1 MFGMNLTKHER
12 MYAAINRGDA
22 KAVQKFLDKG
32 FDVNDETWSGMTPLL
47 AAVAAGKVEVA
58 GLLIAR
64 GANFAKYYH
73 HWETTGQRHA
83 TLAHIAAERG
93 HKDMLL
99 MLLERDK
106 YDRTFI
112 NKIDGHHNT
121 ALHCAALA
129 GHKEIVEILLKH
141 GFDPDKKGA
150 NDKLAIGYA
159 FQGKHQDV
167 VDLLSSLKKP
177 DPKAAAAPAP
187 PPKWKKVSD
196 SSVATVSSMPDLGYQ
211 ITEVFNFVSR
221 ERIRIVNNLKTKAD
235 NIETTPFDSLA
246 DRRQIDEAYAA
257 LKSLGG
263 DAPETVSTK
272 PRLPT
277 RERKP

>member
-22 KAVQKFLDKG
+22 KAVQKFIDRG
-32 FDVNDETWSGMTPLL
+32 FDVNDETWSGMSPLL

-58 GLLIAR
+58 ELLIR
-64 GANFAKYYH
+64 QGADFAKYYH

-93 HKDMLL
+93 DKDMLL

-112 NKIDGHHNT
+112 NKVDGHRNT

-129 GHKEIVEILLKH
+129 GHKEIIEVLLAH
-141 GFDPDKKGA
+141 GFDPAIKGA

-167 VDLLSSLKKP
+167 VDLLSSIKKP
-177 DPKAAAAPAP
+177 EPKVVAP
-187 PPKWKKVSD
+187 PPPAKWKKVSD
-196 SSVATVSSMPDLGYQ
+196 SSIATVSAMPELGYQ

-221 ERIRIVNNLKTKAD
+221 ERIRIVNNLKTRAD
-235 NIETTPFDSLA
+235 NIETTPFDNLA
-246 DRRQIDEAYAA
+246 DRRQLEEAYAA
-257 LKSLGG
+257 LKELGG
-263 DAPETVSTK
+263 DAPAAMSAK
-272 PRLPT
+272 PRLHAP
-277 RERKP
+277 ERKP

>member
-22 KAVQKFLDKG
+22 KAVQKFIDRG
-32 FDVNDETWSGMTPLL
+32 FDINEETWSGMTPLL

-58 GLLIAR
+58 ELLIKQ
-64 GANFAKYYH
+64 GADFAKYYH
-73 HWETTGQRHA
+73 HYETTHQRHA
-83 TLAHIAAERG
+83 TLLHIAAERG
-93 HKDMLL
+93 YKDMVL

-112 NKIDGHHNT
+112 NKVDGHRNT

-129 GHKEIVEILLKH
+129 GHKEIIEVLLAH
-141 GFDPDKKGA
+141 GFDPAIKGA

-167 VDLLSSLKKP
+167 VDLLSSIKKP
-177 DPKAAAAPAP
+177 ESKAVVSAP

-196 SSVATVSSMPDLGYQ
+196 SSIATVASMPELGYQ

-246 DRRQIDEAYAA
+246 DRRQLDEAYAA

-263 DAPETVSTK
+263 DAPAVSSAK
-272 PRLPT
+272 PRLHAP
-277 RERKP
+277 ERKP

>member
-22 KAVQKFLDKG
+22 KAVQKFIDKG

-47 AAVAAGKVEVA
+47 AAVAGGHVEIA
-58 GLLIAR
+58 ELLIR
-64 GANFAKYYH
+64 QGADFAKYYH
-73 HWETTGQRHA
+73 HWEVTGHRHV
-83 TLAHIAAERG
+83 TLAHVAAERG

-112 NKIDGHHNT
+112 NKVDGHRNT

-129 GHKEIVEILLKH
+129 GHKEIIEVLLAH
-141 GFDPDKKGA
+141 GFDPALKGA

-167 VDLLSSLKKP
+167 VDLLSSIKKP
-177 DPKAAAAPAP
+177 EPKVVAPAP

-196 SSVATVSSMPDLGYQ
+196 SSIATVSSMPDLGYQ

-235 NIETTPFDSLA
+235 NIETTAFDSLS
-246 DRRQIDEAYAA
+246 DRRQLEEAYAA
-257 LKSLGG
+257 LKELGG
-263 DAPETVSTK
+263 EAPAPASTK
-272 PRLPT
+272 PRLHAP
-277 RERKP
+277 ERKP